1 MEMKTLGCRERH
13 RSHISSELCSLSL
26 SKPVLRDSRT
36 ACSHLD
42 KQRNL
47 FDSPWDLPLGLS
59 PRDAWLPACLDTQGK
74 IHLQL
79 TEEAR
84 QELLSILLQKVAVR
98 ETGMAGLVPLNHFPG
113 AHTEHL
119 ITVSFCLTEK
129 TKGEFSV
136 GLLMEMC
143 TSNRGSQPTEFSK
156 GSQPGTH
163 WPWRRYILNSLQEIS
178 FEMTSLAMI
187 FYLI

>member
-1 MEMKTLGCRERH
+1 M
-13 RSHISSELCSLSL
+13 SL
-26 SKPVLRDSRT
+26 SKPVLRNPRT
-36 ACSHLD
+36 ACSPLD
-42 KQRNL
+42 KRRNL
-47 FDSPWDLPLGLS
+47 CDSPWDLPLGLS
-59 PRDAWLPACLDTQGK
+59 PRDAWLSACLDTQGK

-84 QELLSILLQKVAVR
+84 QELLSILLQKVEVR
-98 ETGMAGLVPLNHFPG
+98 EMGMAGVVPLNHFPG
-113 AHTEHL
+113 AHMEHL

-136 GLLMEMC
+136 GLLMETC
-143 TSNRGSQPTEFSK
+143 TSNRGGQPTEFSK

-163 WPWRRYILNSLQEIS
+163 WPWSRYILNSLQETG
-178 FEMTSLAMI
+178 FEMTSLVMI